1 MAGIKLYLLESGNSY
16 THYSEFFCKE
26 DSRPKDLNGTGHHKS
41 TGIVSDA
48 TPQLYLYPPR
58 SVVIGRCGTLP
69 EECQKGCYVG

>member
-48 TPQLYLYPPR
+48 TLQLTLKKR
-58 SVVIGRCGTLP
+58 SLGGVGVIIKEHP
-69 EECQKGCYVG
+69 NIHKGY